1 METLAIS
8 FTQLCQCLSDETL
21 KAFGPFYL
29 VSMTGEVK
37 IPHRTSIESSP
48 DMKLILVAPEVKPP
62 TNFTLEKNKVSDIM
76 HFKPNR
82 FTLYELSDTNYNHE
96 MEDHFG
102 CQL

>member
-1 METLAIS
+1 
-8 FTQLCQCLSDETL
+8 
-21 KAFGPFYL
+21 
-29 VSMTGEVK
+29 
-37 IPHRTSIESSP
+37 
-48 DMKLILVAPEVKPP
+48 MKQILVAPEVKPP